1 MSRRKHRQ
9 SRIQPYR
16 LSLTLEDIAYEGG
29 ALARHDG
36 SVVFADYGIPGEEAV
51 VEVDRER
58 KGVAIGRV
66 VEVLSPADDRVEES
80 VKWKTPTFSY
90 EGNILSFTLGAKNF
104 VSLMFHQGAK
114 IPGHSPSLEGGGG
127 TARYMRFG
135 DKDELDAKRRD
146 LEAAIVAWCELKAR

>member
-1 MSRRKHRQ
+1 MGRS
-9 SRIQPYR
+9 
-16 LSLTLEDIAYEGG
+16 A
-29 ALARHDG
+29 
-36 SVVFADYGIPGEEAV
+36 
-51 VEVDRER
+51 EVDAWFEELDHPLKEVMLGARD
-58 KGVAIGRV
+58 AI
-66 VEVLSPADDRVEES
+66 LDADGQVDECI
-80 VKWKTPTFSY
+80 KWKSPTFTF
-90 EGNILSFTLGAKNF
+90 EGNIASINPRARSH